1 MSDAAALHRRIEH
14 IKAQLTGLGPLR
26 PGTLSQ
32 QYNVCG
38 TPGCR
43 CKDDPPH
50 KHGPYSQLSY
60 TWRARSRSE
69 FVRAE
74 EIGQVEEQLRNYA
87 RLRTLIDQWIDAAIE
102 LARLER
108 QERRRPQ
115 PILRPKPR
123 VSRTTRARGPKS

>member
-1 MSDAAALHRRIEH
+1 MSNAAALHRRIVH
-14 IKAQLTGLGPLR
+14 IKAEITALGPLR

-60 TWRARSRSE
+60 PWRARSRSE
-69 FVRAE
+69 FVRE
-74 EIGQVEEQLRNYA
+74 DEIGQVEEQLHNYA

-108 QERRRPQ
+108 QERRRRQ
-115 PILRPKPR
+115 PTLQPKPR
-123 VSRTTRARGPKS
+123 VSRQTRAGRPEL